1 MKKLVL
7 SVLTVSILSLNF
19 VTASSRSQLSFVDN
33 LENKSYD
40 GLAVNGKVAA
50 DQACVVAGLVVVA
63 VTLMTS
69 AAWTGAGG
77 YAELSDAPLAQDMD
91 FYNLD

>member
-7 SVLTVSILSLNF
+7 TALTVSVLSLNF
-19 VTASSRSQLSFVDN
+19 VTASSRTQLSFVDN
-33 LENKSYD
+33 LENTNND
-40 GLAVNGKVAA
+40 ALALNGKVAA
-50 DQACVVAGLVVVA
+50 DQACVVSALVVVA

-77 YAELSDAPLAQDMD
+77 YAELSDAPVAQDMD